1 MVCVLFEFCAFLFIM
16 WVLLLY
22 VVCWLFKEETNID
35 MEFQV
40 IFTHILTSV
49 EMLNNCTN
57 FSDGLWFFAHYR
69 FVRYYDW
76 VDIATG
82 RQNPTHQLNC
92 SNDSFGQ
99 ILFKIVHT
107 TMINSFYFDRIA
119 FFLLVPLKRH
129 IRISCRFYL
138 LLSLVLFLFVH
149 VLLSLSPKSLCV
161 CFFIPFANRLNQYER
176 NRMNQHIK

>member
-40 IFTHILTSV
+40 IFTHTHSDIV

-57 FSDGLWFFAHYR
+57 FSGGLWFFAHYR

-92 SNDSFGQ
+92 SNDSLGQ

-119 FFLLVPLKRH
+119 FFSARSSETTH
-129 IRISCRFYL
+129 TDF
-138 LLSLVLFLFVH
+138 LSILFAFV
-149 VLLSLSPKSLCV
+149 SRTFSLCPCTPV
-161 CFFIPFANRLNQYER
+161 SVS
-176 NRMNQHIK
+176 